1 MADTGNVVSC
11 HTVGS
16 WKQQL
21 LKAKQY
27 NKLVV
32 VNFTATWCGPCRAM
46 APVLEDLASKMSTN
60 DVIFLKVDVDELM
73 SVANELGVGALP
85 SFQFYKKGKL
95 VDKFVGARK
104 DVLQNTLYKYV
115 A

>member
-1 MADTGNVVSC
+1 MNDMGKVVSC

-32 VNFTATWCGPCRAM
+32 VNFTATWCAPCRGM
-46 APVLEDLASKMSTN
+46 APVLKDLANKMSN
-60 DVIFLKVDVDELM
+60 NVIVLKVDVDELM
-73 SVANELGVGALP
+73 SVANEYGVGALP
-85 SFQFYKKGKL
+85 SFQFFKNGKL

-104 DVLQNTLYKYV
+104 DVLHKTVSKHV